1 MNDLT
6 IQLPDE
12 ALEILNELSETLDP
26 DKNESGIKLLALCV
40 ARKFRM
46 AADKTTTTLIIN
58 PAVTD
63 VPQVLRTVKALCEK
77 KLLEFEKRK

>member
-26 DKNESGIKLLALCV
+26 DKNESGIKLLALFV
-40 ARKFRM
+40 SRKFWM
-46 AADKTTTTLIIN
+46 SAGKTTTTLIIN
-58 PAVTD
+58 PGVTD
-63 VPQVLRTVKALCEK
+63 VPQVLRMVKALCEK
-77 KLLEFEKRK
+77 KLSEFEKRK